1 MEHYSLAEVEEGV
14 LSKECVPA
22 SLPLPPDW
30 GWLAVEGGG
39 AGVGQ
44 LVGPA
49 ARLARTHR
57 AVVIAGAGPGVAGA
71 VSLAERVKRRLGA
84 GRGGQRGLAVGEL
97 LTKEVWRPR
106 IPGPAPLL
114 VTRRVPTIHILLE
127 ADGQPGSNL
136 LETLWAEQ

>member
-14 LSKECVPA
+14 LSKDGVPA

-57 AVVIAGAGPGVAGA
+57 AVVIAGAG
-71 VSLAERVKRRLGA
+71 
-84 GRGGQRGLAVGEL
+84 RG
-97 LTKEVWRPR
+97 
-106 IPGPAPLL
+106 
-114 VTRRVPTIHILLE
+114 ILLNHPAAASPFSSAHLQQQQE
-127 ADGQPGSNL
+127 MKLYNVL
-136 LETLWAEQ
+136 